1 MMELMNNVT
10 KGEAKA
16 TKPKYEVMDLPLE
29 KIIPNPGNLYSL
41 EGIDELA
48 DSILLA
54 GKVLQNI
61 VVKAADE
68 SGRYMII
75 SGHRRHLACKK
86 LVEAGHTEFDVI
98 PALVENEADENL
110 QELMLIYT
118 NSTSRV
124 LSDAEKM
131 YQAQRATE
139 LLKKLKAE
147 GKFTDRVRDTVAR
160 MLNTTSGQLARYAA
174 IAKNL
179 TNPELKEA
187 FETGELGVSAAYEA
201 SGLSEEGQEEVAA
214 KLTDSGKIS
223 LQDVSDVKER
233 EREPER
239 FSKGITNSE
248 NLPMQVKVLKIPEE
262 FKAAI
267 RIFTVEKDG
276 KFYSSSD
283 GTQKTGGWG
292 SYPSTQYGKSY
303 DTEQEAIDAE
313 IYGLARRNEE
323 LHQVLWESGYHF
335 VGEPAAEMQ
344 QEEPQQEEIRQE
356 LPEPAENDMP
366 AEDNTE
372 QIKPLS
378 AEEIQER
385 AKKITQ
391 SYAYETVTGELAALR
406 DSYAGAAER
415 HKAMGGDNQGEQNL
429 KTTAEYFQRL
439 INCVVLGEGF
449 WEQRRAEGD

>member
-187 FETGELGVSAAYEA
+187 FEAGDIGVSAAYEA

-233 EREPER
+233 EKEPER
-239 FSKGITNSE
+239 FSRSRTDNE
-248 NLPMQVKVLKIPEE
+248 NLPV
-262 FKAAI
+262 
-267 RIFTVEKDG
+267 
-276 KFYSSSD
+276 
-283 GTQKTGGWG
+283 
-292 SYPSTQYGKSY
+292 
-303 DTEQEAIDAE
+303 
-313 IYGLARRNEE
+313 
-323 LHQVLWESGYHF
+323 

-344 QEEPQQEEIRQE
+344 QEEPLQDEIRQE
-356 LPEPAENDMP
+356 LPEPVENDML
-366 AEDNTE
+366 AEDNIGQKE
-372 QIKPLS
+372 ENPLS
-378 AEEIQER
+378 AEEIQDR
-385 AKKITQ
+385 AKK
-391 SYAYETVTGELAALR
+391 YAHETVMGELVALR

-415 HKAMGGDNQGEQNL
+415 HKTMGGDNQGEQNL

-439 INCVVLGEGF
+439 INRVVLDEEF
-449 WEQRRAEGD
+449 